1 MKRTKIKNTPS
12 HWDSPELE
20 ELLIDYEDNN
30 TDLFVMSSTNRSQ
43 RRRRTENDNSEEI
56 DMEQLSRWAKTGPDA
71 WSAIGKTS
79 KKLQSG
85 FYDTSIRQDG
95 TPVFVKKPLN
105 TDDLIE
111 PDNPILS
118 QVLGEIESFWNKEEL
133 FKEHGFL
140 HRRGYLFYG
149 PPGSGKTALVQIIM
163 KKLVE
168 RGGIILNGS
177 RPAFLEMALPVVRQL
192 EPDRQIICL
201 FEDIDAIVKHQG
213 DENLLATLD
222 GESQVDKVLNLATTN
237 YPEQLDKRIK
247 NRPRRFDR
255 VLKIGMPERSIR
267 EQYFSLKLG
276 IKDDELIKW
285 VDKSVGYSFAAM
297 SDLVI
302 SVKCFD
308 MDLDSAADKVEE
320 LLFNKAESGDYED
333 EFRQKSK
340 PAGFTIS

>member
-1 MKRTKIKNTPS
+1 MARETWNI
-12 HWDSPELE
+12 ELPR
-20 ELLIDYEDNN
+20 
-30 TDLFVMSSTNRSQ
+30 VG
-43 RRRRTENDNSEEI
+43 RRRRTRKINNDEEQEEI
-56 DMEQLSRWAKTGPDA
+56 NMEQLSRWAKAGPES
-71 WSAIGKTS
+71 WSAIGKTI
-79 KKLQSG
+79 KKLESG
-85 FYDTSIRQDG
+85 FYDTSIQQDG
-95 TPVFVKKPLN
+95 TPIFVKKPLN

-118 QVLGEIESFWNKEEL
+118 QVLGEIESFWGKEDL
-133 FKEHGFL
+133 FKAHGFL
-140 HRRGYLFYG
+140 HRRGYLFHG

-168 RGGIILNGS
+168 RGGVILNGA
-177 RPAFLEMALPVVRQL
+177 RPAFLELALPILRQL

-201 FEDIDAIVKHQG
+201 FEDIDAIIKHQG

-255 VLKIGMPERSIR
+255 VLEIGMPEEQIR
-267 EQYFSLKLG
+267 EQYFSIKLG
-276 IKDDELIKW
+276 IKDEELKKW
-285 VDKSVGYSFAAM
+285 VERSKGYSFAAM

-308 MDLDSAADKVEE
+308 MTLEEAADKVGE
-320 LLFNKAESGDYED
+320 LLFNKAKSDDYEE
-333 EFRQKSK
+333 EFRQKPK
-340 PAGFTIS
+340 PAGFSIID